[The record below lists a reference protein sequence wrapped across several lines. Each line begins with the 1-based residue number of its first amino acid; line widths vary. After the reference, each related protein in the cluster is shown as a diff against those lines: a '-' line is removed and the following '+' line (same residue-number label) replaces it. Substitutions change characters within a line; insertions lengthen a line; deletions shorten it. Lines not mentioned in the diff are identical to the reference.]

1 MSIRGFCPFVNGDSR
16 ILILGSFPSV
26 KSREENFYY
35 GNKQNRF
42 WRTLAQIFGEELP
55 TTVDEKKDMLSKHKI
70 ALWDVVVECEIEGS
84 LDADIKN
91 AVVCDMTQI
100 FKTAAVKRII
110 LNGGAAKKYF
120 KKAYPNLMAI
130 TDCLPS
136 TSPANT
142 KFDFKIWKKTLTS
155 ALAERGKQ

>member
-1 MSIRGFCPFVNGDSR
+1 MSIQGFCPFVNGDSK

-35 GNKQNRF
+35 GNRQNRF
-42 WRTLAQIFGEELP
+42 WRTLAQIFGEKLP
-55 TTVDEKKDMLSKHKI
+55 TTVEEKKSMLLKHNV

-84 LDADIKN
+84 LDANIKN

-100 FKTAAVKRII
+100 FKTADIKRIF

-142 KFDFKIWKKTLTS
+142 KFDFKIWKKTLVK
-155 ALAERGKQ
+155 ALTDKDEF